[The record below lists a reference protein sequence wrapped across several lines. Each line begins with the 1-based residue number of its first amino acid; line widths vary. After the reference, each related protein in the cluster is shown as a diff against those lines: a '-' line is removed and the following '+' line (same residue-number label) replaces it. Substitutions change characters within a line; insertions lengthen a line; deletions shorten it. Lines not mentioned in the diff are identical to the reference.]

1 MRLKE
6 LRQNRNI
13 TQGKLAEALNLA
25 RSTVAMY
32 ESGSSEPDF
41 STLQKIADYFNVSI
55 DYLLGRD
62 SNISATAFNRNVV
75 RIPIYGTIPA
85 GVPVEMIEDSYIDDY
100 EEIDEAL
107 TKGGNVYFGLKIKG
121 DSMSPEFRN
130 GDTIILKK
138 QDTCESGDFCAV
150 SINHTESTFKKVIL
164 KPNGITLQPLNAAFE
179 PMFYT
184 NQEVA
189 ELPITILGVVK
200 EVRRSY

>member
-138 QDTCESGDFCAV
+138 QDTCESGEFCAV